1 MSPETT
7 KTMLEFRHFTPED
20 RESYEEVLFSSPER
34 GCEFSFANLYLWG
47 RQKFAKVG
55 DSIVL
60 FSQFDRKTVYPF
72 PVVRG
77 DMSDTEAIRT
87 AIDAVIRDAAA
98 RGIPCRITGLTAEF
112 KDLLHDLYPD
122 RFCYHCDAA
131 SADYVYDI
139 NDLADLKGRK
149 FHSKKNHV
157 NRFRENYPDIKAEPL
172 SESNIE
178 AVRELIENWYAQRSA
193 ENPESDY
200 LMEKAAITKAL
211 THRHELAMESL
222 VLMNG
227 DRAAAVTFGSR
238 ISPDT
243 VDVHFEK
250 ADPSVQGAYAAV
262 NCEFANYI
270 RAKYP
275 EIRYLNREEDMG
287 IEGLRKAKQSYH
299 PHHMVQKCWAHLLE
313 NGYDY

>member
-1 MSPETT
+1 MAPNSTET
-7 KTMLEFRHFTPED
+7 KLEFRYFTPED
-20 RESYEEVLFSSPER
+20 RAFYEEILFSAPER

-72 PVVRG
+72 PVGSG
-77 DMSDTEAIRT
+77 DIKP
-87 AIDAVIRDAAA
+87 AIDSVIADAAA

-112 KDLLHDLYPD
+112 KDILEELYPD
-122 RFCYHCDAA
+122 RFCFHCDQAN
-131 SADYVYDI
+131 SDYVYDI

-149 FHSKKNHV
+149 YHSKKNHV
-157 NRFRENYPDIKAEPL
+157 NRFRETYPDVRAEPI
-172 SESNIE
+172 SDDNIE
-178 AVRELIENWYAQRSA
+178 AVRELIENWFAERIA
-193 ENPESDY
+193 ENPEGDY
-200 LMEKAAITKAL
+200 VMEKAAITKAL
-211 THRHELAMESL
+211 NHRHELALYSL

-227 DRAAAVTFGSR
+227 DKAAAVTFGSR
-238 ISPDT
+238 LSPNT
-243 VDVHFEK
+243 IDVHFEK
-250 ADPSVQGAYAAV
+250 ADSSVQGAYAAV

-270 RAKYP
+270 RAKFP
-275 EIRYLNREEDMG
+275 EIKYLNREEDMG